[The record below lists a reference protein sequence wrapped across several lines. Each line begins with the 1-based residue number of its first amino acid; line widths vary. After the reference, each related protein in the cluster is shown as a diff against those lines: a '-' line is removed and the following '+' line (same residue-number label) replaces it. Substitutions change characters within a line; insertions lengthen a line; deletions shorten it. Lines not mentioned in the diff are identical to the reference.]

1 MLQNAILFSPVDEFH
16 EVNTVFTPSLQTLTD
31 PQILL
36 EALLNLRAEVV
47 DEGHAIYARWQ
58 PAITQR
64 GFRISALN
72 LAYYLALR
80 RRDLRPLQMALIP
93 WGLSSMGRAEARALP
108 NLDAIIATLGALCGT
123 PPHQLPRR
131 PRLQTFLRGYRLLER
146 QTRAVLGPQ
155 PPHRRVRIMVTL
167 PTQAADDPALVN
179 RLVAGGMNIAR
190 INCAHDDPQAW
201 AAMIAHVRSAA
212 RDLGRP
218 CRIHMD
224 LGGPKN
230 RTGAVFNADER
241 RVMRGDRILLRR
253 DAPVPDPEYPLQVMC
268 SLPQVLDD
276 LKMGARVWIDDGKLG
291 AAVVALAPE
300 GAVIQ
305 VTHARAK
312 GEKLR
317 VDKGINLP
325 DTPLNISALT
335 DKDYA
340 DLDFIVDHADI
351 IGYSFV
357 QDPADVIALQQAL
370 AARMPDPRRIAIIA
384 KIETQRAVENLPELI
399 VQAAGKQPFGVMIA
413 RGDLA
418 VEIGYERLAEIQEEI
433 LWVCEAAHVPVV
445 WATQVLERLAKK
457 GMPSRAEVT
466 DAAMA
471 ERAECVMLNKGPF
484 IDEALGMLDDVL
496 IRMRDHQVKKTQQ
509 LRALRSWRH
518 LSMIEE

>member
-1 MLQNAILFSPVDEFH
+1 
-16 EVNTVFTPSLQTLTD
+16 
-31 PQILL
+31 
-36 EALLNLRAEVV
+36 
-47 DEGHAIYARWQ
+47 
-58 PAITQR
+58 
-64 GFRISALN
+64 
-72 LAYYLALR
+72 
-80 RRDLRPLQMALIP
+80 
-93 WGLSSMGRAEARALP
+93 
-108 NLDAIIATLGALCGT
+108 
-123 PPHQLPRR
+123 
-131 PRLQTFLRGYRLLER
+131 
-146 QTRAVLGPQ
+146 
-155 PPHRRVRIMVTL
+155 
-167 PTQAADDPALVN
+167 
-179 RLVAGGMNIAR
+179 
-190 INCAHDDPQAW
+190 
-201 AAMIAHVRSAA
+201 
-212 RDLGRP
+212 
-218 CRIHMD
+218 MD

-418 VEIGYERLAEIQEEI
+418 V
-433 LWVCEAAHVPVV
+433 
-445 WATQVLERLAKK
+445 
-457 GMPSRAEVT
+457 
-466 DAAMA
+466 
-471 ERAECVMLNKGPF
+471 
-484 IDEALGMLDDVL
+484 
-496 IRMRDHQVKKTQQ
+496 
-509 LRALRSWRH
+509 
-518 LSMIEE
+518 